1 MEIRIENHDGKL
13 VKQAEKPFEISE
25 LIADTYL
32 IDCEYPEEPG
42 EYIVKAIA
50 HPENYEPN
58 TTTSIRKLKM
68 LP

>member
-1 MEIRIENHDGKL
+1 MVNWSN
-13 VKQAEKPFEISE
+13 KPKSHFEISE

-32 IDCEYPEEPG
+32 IDCEYPAEPG
-42 EYIVKAIA
+42 EYVVKAIA
-50 HPENYEPN
+50 HPDNYEPG